1 MDNGPDNF
9 YPKRL
14 STVTAVGTTRYN
26 KKKLIELNPSMKS
39 INLRTKLAGLLSPVV
54 ASSVIDNQF
63 PKINS
68 FVKPMTTM
76 NSTRGK
82 T

>member
-1 MDNGPDNF
+1 MENNAINF
-9 YPKRL
+9 NPKRL
-14 STVTAVGTTRYN
+14 STVTAVGKTRYN

-39 INLRTKLAGLLSPVV
+39 IDIRTKLAGLLSPHD
-54 ASSVIDNQF
+54 ASSAIDNQF

-76 NSTRGK
+76 N
-82 T
+82 